1 MTGCCRARPCEQVFR
16 PRIARRALER
26 YRRRGPDELELGM
39 MQAALDTGIDG
50 ARVLEIGGGLG
61 TIGSELLA
69 AGAAESEVV
78 ELVAAWEPY
87 ALELAR
93 ERGLEGQTRFRVVDI
108 LDRPGEVEPADLVV
122 LNRVVCC
129 TPDGVALTA
138 EAASHA
144 RRALVLSF
152 PRDVLWVRAA
162 MRGLNAGMWL
172 LRRSY
177 RAFVHPP
184 AALLAAAEAKGLR
197 MAADGRRGLVWQYA
211 ALTRP

>member
-1 MTGCCRARPCEQVFR
+1 MFR
-16 PRIARRALER
+16 PRIARRTLAR
-26 YRRRGPDELELGM
+26 YRRRGLDELELQLLQSAREVGV
-39 MQAALDTGIDG
+39 DG
-50 ARVLEIGGGLG
+50 TRVLEIGGGLG

-78 ELVAAWEPY
+78 ELVAAWEPF

-93 ERGLEGQTRFRVVDI
+93 ERGLEGRTTFRVVDI
-108 LDRPGEVEPADLVV
+108 LDRPDEVGPADIVI

-129 TPDGVALTA
+129 TPDGVALTG

-162 MRGLNAGMWL
+162 LRGLNAGMWL

-184 AALLAAAEAKGLR
+184 AALLAAAESQGLR
-197 MAADGRRGLVWQYA
+197 PAGDGRSGLLWQYA
-211 ALTRP
+211 SLTRP

>member
-1 MTGCCRARPCEQVFR
+1 MTGCCRAGPCEQVFR

-39 MQAALDTGIDG
+39 LQAALDTGIDG

-93 ERGLEGQTRFRVVDI
+93 ERGLAGRTAFSVVDI
-108 LDRPGEVEPADLVV
+108 LERPEAVAPADVVV

-129 TPDGVALTA
+129 SPDGVELTG
-138 EAASHA
+138 EAARHT

-152 PRDVLWVRAA
+152 PRDVFWVRPFI
-162 MRGLNAGMWL
+162 RGLNAWMWL

-184 AALLAAAEAKGLR
+184 SALIAAAESEGLR
-197 MAADGRRGLVWQYA
+197 RAAEGRGRLWEYA
-211 ALTRP
+211 ALVRP

>member
-1 MTGCCRARPCEQVFR
+1 MTGCCRAGPCEQVFR
-16 PRIARRALER
+16 PRIARRTLAR
-26 YRRRGPDELELGM
+26 YRRRGLDELELQLLQSAREVGV
-39 MQAALDTGIDG
+39 DG
-50 ARVLEIGGGLG
+50 TRVLEIGGGLG

-78 ELVAAWEPY
+78 ELVAAWEPF

-93 ERGLEGQTRFRVVDI
+93 ERGLEGRTTFRVVDI
-108 LDRPGEVEPADLVV
+108 LDRPDEVGPADIVI

-129 TPDGVALTA
+129 TPDGVALTG

-162 MRGLNAGMWL
+162 LRGLNAGMWL

-184 AALLAAAEAKGLR
+184 AALLAAAESQGLR
-197 MAADGRRGLVWQYA
+197 PAGDGRSGLLWQYA
-211 ALTRP
+211 SLTRP

>member
-1 MTGCCRARPCEQVFR
+1 MTGCCRAGPCEQVFR
-16 PRIARRALER
+16 PRIARRTLAR
-26 YRRRGPDELELGM
+26 YRRRGLDELELRMLESAVGV
-39 MQAALDTGIDG
+39 GVDG

-69 AGAAESEVV
+69 AGAAASEVV
-78 ELVAAWEPY
+78 ELVPAWEPY

-93 ERGLEGQTRFRVVDI
+93 EHGFEEQTSFRVVDI
-108 LDRPGEVEPADLVV
+108 LDRPDEVAPADIVI

-129 TPDGVALTA
+129 TPDGIALTG

-144 RRALVLSF
+144 RRTLVLSF
-152 PRDVLWVRAA
+152 PRDVLWVRALI
-162 MRGLNAGMWL
+162 RGLNAGMWI

-184 AALLAAAEAKGLR
+184 AALLAAAEATGLVR
-197 MAADGRRGLVWQYA
+197 ATGGSRGLVWQYA

>member
-1 MTGCCRARPCEQVFR
+1 M
-16 PRIARRALER
+16 LESAVDV
-26 YRRRGPDELELGM
+26 GV
-39 MQAALDTGIDG
+39 DG

-78 ELVAAWEPY
+78 ELVPAWEPY

-93 ERGLEGQTRFRVVDI
+93 ERGFQEHTSFRVVDI
-108 LDRPGEVEPADLVV
+108 LERPDEVGPADVV
-122 LNRVVCC
+122 ILNRVVCC
-129 TPDGVALTA
+129 TPDGIALTG

-144 RRALVLSF
+144 RRTLVLSF
-152 PRDVLWVRAA
+152 PRDVLWVRALI
-162 MRGLNAGMWL
+162 RGLNAGMWM

-184 AALLAAAEAKGLR
+184 AALLAAAESAGLR
-197 MAADGRRGLVWQYA
+197 PATGGRRGLVWQYA
-211 ALTRP
+211 ALTRS

>member
-1 MTGCCRARPCEQVFR
+1 MTGCCRAGPCEQVFR
-16 PRIARRALER
+16 PRIARRTLAR
-26 YRRRGPDELELGM
+26 YRRRGLDELELQLLQSAREAGV
-39 MQAALDTGIDG
+39 DG
-50 ARVLEIGGGLG
+50 TRVLEIGGGLG

-93 ERGLEGQTRFRVVDI
+93 ERGLEGRTTFRVVDI
-108 LDRPGEVEPADLVV
+108 LDRPDEVGPADIVI

-129 TPDGVALTA
+129 TPDGVALTG

-152 PRDVLWVRAA
+152 PRDVLWVRAVL
-162 MRGLNAGMWL
+162 RGLNAGMWL

-184 AALLAAAEAKGLR
+184 AALLAAAESEGLR
-197 MAADGRRGLVWQYA
+197 PAGDGRSGLLWQYA
-211 ALTRP
+211 SLTRP

>member
-1 MTGCCRARPCEQVFR
+1 MTGCCRAGPCEQVFR
-16 PRIARRALER
+16 PRIARRTLAR
-26 YRRRGPDELELGM
+26 YRRRGLDELELQLLESAREAGV
-39 MQAALDTGIDG
+39 DG

-61 TIGSELLA
+61 TIGGELLA

-78 ELVAAWEPY
+78 ELVHAWEPY

-93 ERGLEGQTRFRVVDI
+93 ERGIQGRTSFRVVDI
-108 LDRPGEVEPADLVV
+108 LDRPGDVDPADIVI

-129 TPDGVALTA
+129 TPDGIELTG
-138 EAASHA
+138 EAARHA

-152 PRDVLWVRAA
+152 PRDVLWVRALI
-162 MRGLNAGMWL
+162 RGLNTGMWM

-184 AALLAAAEAKGLR
+184 AALLAAAESAGLR
-197 MAADGRRGLVWQYA
+197 PAANGRRGLVWQYA
-211 ALTRP
+211 SLTRP

>member
-1 MTGCCRARPCEQVFR
+1 MTGCCRAGPCEQVFR
-16 PRIARRALER
+16 PRIARRTLAR
-26 YRRRGPDELELGM
+26 YRRRGLDELELQLLESAREVGV
-39 MQAALDTGIDG
+39 DG
-50 ARVLEIGGGLG
+50 TRVLEIGGGLG

-93 ERGLEGQTRFRVVDI
+93 ERGLEGRTSFRVVDI
-108 LDRPGEVEPADLVV
+108 LDRPDEVGPADIVI

-129 TPDGVALTA
+129 TPDGVALTG

-152 PRDVLWVRAA
+152 PRDVLWVRTAL
-162 MRGLNAGMWL
+162 RGLNAGMWL

-184 AALLAAAEAKGLR
+184 AALLAAAESEGLR
-197 MAADGRRGLVWQYA
+197 PAGDGRSGLLWQYA
-211 ALTRP
+211 SLTRP

>member
-1 MTGCCRARPCEQVFR
+1 MTGCCRAGPCEQVFR
-16 PRIARRALER
+16 PRIARRTLAR
-26 YRRRGPDELELGM
+26 YRRRGLDELELQLLESAREAGVE
-39 MQAALDTGIDG
+39 G

-61 TIGSELLA
+61 TIGGELLA

-78 ELVAAWEPY
+78 ELVHAWEPY

-93 ERGLEGQTRFRVVDI
+93 ERGVEGQTSFRVVDI
-108 LDRPGEVEPADLVV
+108 LDRPGDVDPADIVI

-129 TPDGVALTA
+129 TPDGIELTG
-138 EAASHA
+138 EAARHA

-152 PRDVLWVRAA
+152 PRDVLWVRALI
-162 MRGLNAGMWL
+162 RGLNTGMWM

-184 AALLAAAEAKGLR
+184 AALLAAAESAGLR
-197 MAADGRRGLVWQYA
+197 PAANGRRGLVWQYA
-211 ALTRP
+211 SLTRR

>member
-1 MTGCCRARPCEQVFR
+1 M
-16 PRIARRALER
+16 LESAVDA
-26 YRRRGPDELELGM
+26 GVE
-39 MQAALDTGIDG
+39 G
-50 ARVLEIGGGLG
+50 ARVLDLGGGLG

-93 ERGLEGQTRFRVVDI
+93 ERGLEERTSFTVVDI
-108 LDRPGEVEPADLVV
+108 LDRPDAVDPADIVI

-129 TPDGVALTA
+129 TPDGIALTG

-144 RRALVLSF
+144 RRTLVLSF
-152 PRDVLWVRAA
+152 PRDVLWVRVLI
-162 MRGLNAGMWL
+162 RGLNAGMWV

-177 RAFVHPP
+177 RASSISPRP
-184 AALLAAAEAKGLR
+184 ARGGRVRGAGCALAAAVVLR
-197 MAADGRRGLVWQYA
+197 SSPPGVPAAAAVAGNPRPPEGTSRRYVLHSSSRQVGS
-211 ALTRP
+211 

>member
-1 MTGCCRARPCEQVFR
+1 MTGCCRAGPCEQVFR
-16 PRIARRALER
+16 PRIARRTLAR
-26 YRRRGPDELELGM
+26 YRRRGLDELELQLLESAREAGVE
-39 MQAALDTGIDG
+39 G

-61 TIGSELLA
+61 TIGGELLA

-78 ELVAAWEPY
+78 ELVHAWEPY

-93 ERGLEGQTRFRVVDI
+93 ERGVEGQTSFRVVDI
-108 LDRPGEVEPADLVV
+108 LDRPGDVDPADIVI

-129 TPDGVALTA
+129 TPDGIELTG
-138 EAASHA
+138 EAARHA

-152 PRDVLWVRAA
+152 PRDVLWVRALI
-162 MRGLNAGMWL
+162 RGLNTGMWM

-184 AALLAAAEAKGLR
+184 AALLAAAESAGLR
-197 MAADGRRGLVWQYA
+197 PAANGRRGLVWQYA
-211 ALTRP
+211 SLTRP

>member
-1 MTGCCRARPCEQVFR
+1 M
-16 PRIARRALER
+16 ARRTLAR
-26 YRRRGPDELELGM
+26 YRKRGLDELELEMLERAVDAGV
-39 MQAALDTGIDG
+39 DG

-78 ELVAAWEPY
+78 ELGAAWEPY

-93 ERGLEGQTRFRVVDI
+93 ERGLEEQTTFRVVDI
-108 LDRPGEVEPADLVV
+108 LERPDDVDPADIVILS
-122 LNRVVCC
+122 RVVCC
-129 TPDGVALTA
+129 TPDGIALTG
-138 EAASHA
+138 EAARHT

-152 PRDVLWVRAA
+152 PRDVFWVRAA

-184 AALLAAAEAKGLR
+184 AALFAAAESAGLR
-197 MAADGRRGLVWQYA
+197 PAADGRRGLVWQYA
-211 ALTRP
+211 SLTRT

>member
-1 MTGCCRARPCEQVFR
+1 VFR

-152 PRDVLWVRAA
+152 PRDVFWVRAA

-197 MAADGRRGLVWQYA
+197 PAADGRRGVVWQYA
-211 ALTRP
+211 ALTRPRP

>member
-1 MTGCCRARPCEQVFR
+1 M
-16 PRIARRALER
+16 ARRTLAR
-26 YRRRGPDELELGM
+26 YRKRGLDELELEMLERAVDAGV
-39 MQAALDTGIDG
+39 DG

-93 ERGLEGQTRFRVVDI
+93 ERGLEDQTSFRVVDI
-108 LDRPGEVEPADLVV
+108 LERPDDVDPADIVILS
-122 LNRVVCC
+122 RVVCC
-129 TPDGVALTA
+129 TPDGIALTG
-138 EAASHA
+138 EAARHT

-152 PRDVLWVRAA
+152 PRDVFWVRAA

-184 AALLAAAEAKGLR
+184 AALFAAAESAGLR
-197 MAADGRRGLVWQYA
+197 PAADGRRGLVWQYA
-211 ALTRP
+211 SLTRT

>member
-1 MTGCCRARPCEQVFR
+1 MTGCCRAGPCEQVFR
-16 PRIARRALER
+16 PRIARRTLAR
-26 YRRRGPDELELGM
+26 YRRRGLDELELQLLESAREAGV
-39 MQAALDTGIDG
+39 DG

-61 TIGSELLA
+61 TIGGELLA

-78 ELVAAWEPY
+78 ELVHAWEPY

-93 ERGLEGQTRFRVVDI
+93 ERGVEGRTSFRVVDI
-108 LDRPGEVEPADLVV
+108 LDRPGDVDPADIVI

-129 TPDGVALTA
+129 TPDGIELTG
-138 EAASHA
+138 EAARHA

-152 PRDVLWVRAA
+152 PRDVLWVRALI
-162 MRGLNAGMWL
+162 RGLNTGMWM

-184 AALLAAAEAKGLR
+184 AALLAAAESAGLR
-197 MAADGRRGLVWQYA
+197 PAANGRRGLVWQYA
-211 ALTRP
+211 SLTRP

>member
-1 MTGCCRARPCEQVFR
+1 MTGCCRAGPCEQVFR
-16 PRIARRALER
+16 PRIVRRTLAR
-26 YRRRGPDELELGM
+26 YRRRGLDELELQLLESAREAGV
-39 MQAALDTGIDG
+39 DG

-61 TIGSELLA
+61 TIGGELLA

-78 ELVAAWEPY
+78 ELVHAWEPY

-93 ERGLEGQTRFRVVDI
+93 ERGVEGRTSFRVVDI
-108 LDRPGEVEPADLVV
+108 LDRPGDVDPADIVI

-129 TPDGVALTA
+129 TPDGIELTG
-138 EAASHA
+138 EAARHA

-152 PRDVLWVRAA
+152 PRDVLWVRVLI
-162 MRGLNAGMWL
+162 RGLNTGMWM

-184 AALLAAAEAKGLR
+184 AALLAAAESAGLR
-197 MAADGRRGLVWQYA
+197 PAANGRRGLVWQYA
-211 ALTRP
+211 SLTRP

>member
-1 MTGCCRARPCEQVFR
+1 MTGCCRAGPCEQVFR
-16 PRIARRALER
+16 PRVARRTLAR
-26 YRRRGPDELELGM
+26 HRRRGLDELELQLLESAREAGVE
-39 MQAALDTGIDG
+39 G

-61 TIGSELLA
+61 TIGGELLA

-78 ELVAAWEPY
+78 ELVHAWEPY

-93 ERGLEGQTRFRVVDI
+93 ERGVEGRTNFRVVDI
-108 LDRPGEVEPADLVV
+108 LDRPGDVDPADIVI

-129 TPDGVALTA
+129 TPDGIELTG
-138 EAASHA
+138 EAARHA

-152 PRDVLWVRAA
+152 PRDVLWVRVLI
-162 MRGLNAGMWL
+162 RGLNTGMWM

-184 AALLAAAEAKGLR
+184 AALLAAAESAGLR
-197 MAADGRRGLVWQYA
+197 PAANGRRGLVWQYA
-211 ALTRP
+211 SLTRP

>member
-1 MTGCCRARPCEQVFR
+1 MAGCCRAGPCEQVFR

-26 YRRRGPDELELGM
+26 YRRRGLDELELGM
-39 MQAALDTGIDG
+39 LRSAVGAGIDG

-61 TIGSELLA
+61 TIGSELVT

-78 ELVAAWEPY
+78 ELVAVWEPY

-108 LDRPGEVEPADLVV
+108 LDRPGEVEPADIVV

-138 EAASHA
+138 EAASHT

-152 PRDVLWVRAA
+152 PRDVFWVRAA

-177 RAFVHPP
+177 RAFVHSP
-184 AALLAAAEAKGLR
+184 AALLAAAEAEGLR
-197 MAADGRRGLVWQYA
+197 PSAHGRQGLVWQYA

>member
-1 MTGCCRARPCEQVFR
+1 MTGCCRAGPCEQVFR
-16 PRIARRALER
+16 PRIARRTLAR
-26 YRRRGPDELELGM
+26 YRRRGLDELELQLLESAREAGV
-39 MQAALDTGIDG
+39 DG

-61 TIGSELLA
+61 TIGGELLA

-78 ELVAAWEPY
+78 ELVHAWEPY

-93 ERGLEGQTRFRVVDI
+93 ERGVEGQTSFRVVDI
-108 LDRPGEVEPADLVV
+108 LDRPGDVDPADIVI

-129 TPDGVALTA
+129 TPDGIELTG
-138 EAASHA
+138 EAARHA

-152 PRDVLWVRAA
+152 PRDVLWVRALI
-162 MRGLNAGMWL
+162 RGLNTGMWM

-184 AALLAAAEAKGLR
+184 AALLAAAESAGLR
-197 MAADGRRGLVWQYA
+197 PAANGRRGLVWQYA
-211 ALTRP
+211 SLTRP

>member
-1 MTGCCRARPCEQVFR
+1 M
-16 PRIARRALER
+16 LESAVDA
-26 YRRRGPDELELGM
+26 GV
-39 MQAALDTGIDG
+39 DG
-50 ARVLEIGGGLG
+50 ARVLDIGGGLG

-93 ERGLEGQTRFRVVDI
+93 ERGLEERTRFMVVDI
-108 LDRPGEVEPADLVV
+108 LDRPDDIDPADIVI

-129 TPDGVALTA
+129 TPDGIALTG

-144 RRALVLSF
+144 RRTLLLSF
-152 PRDVLWVRAA
+152 PRDVLWVRVLI
-162 MRGLNAGMWL
+162 RGLNAGMWM

-184 AALLAAAEAKGLR
+184 AALLAAAESAGLLPT
-197 MAADGRRGLVWQYA
+197 ASGRRGLVWQYA
-211 ALTRP
+211 SLTRP

>member
-1 MTGCCRARPCEQVFR
+1 
-16 PRIARRALER
+16 
-26 YRRRGPDELELGM
+26 M

-152 PRDVLWVRAA
+152 PRDVFWVRAA

-197 MAADGRRGLVWQYA
+197 PAADGRRGVVWQYA

>member
-1 MTGCCRARPCEQVFR
+1 MFR

-152 PRDVLWVRAA
+152 PRDVFWVRAA

-197 MAADGRRGLVWQYA
+197 PAADGRRGVVWQYA
-211 ALTRP
+211 ALTRPRP

>member
-1 MTGCCRARPCEQVFR
+1 MTGCCRAGPCEQVFR
-16 PRIARRALER
+16 PRIARRTLAR
-26 YRRRGPDELELGM
+26 YRRRGLDELELQLLESAREVGV
-39 MQAALDTGIDG
+39 DGI
-50 ARVLEIGGGLG
+50 RVLEIGGGLG

-93 ERGLEGQTRFRVVDI
+93 ERGLEGRTSFRVVDI
-108 LDRPGEVEPADLVV
+108 LDRPDEVGPADIVI

-129 TPDGVALTA
+129 TPDGVALA
-138 EAASHA
+138 GEAASHA

-152 PRDVLWVRAA
+152 PRDVLWVRTAL
-162 MRGLNAGMWL
+162 RGLNAGMWL

-184 AALLAAAEAKGLR
+184 AALLAAAESEGLR
-197 MAADGRRGLVWQYA
+197 PAGDGRSGLLWQYA
-211 ALTRP
+211 SLTRP

>member
-1 MTGCCRARPCEQVFR
+1 MFK
-16 PRIARRALER
+16 PRIARRTLAR
-26 YRRRGPDELELGM
+26 YRRRGLDELELQLLESAREAGV
-39 MQAALDTGIDG
+39 DG

-61 TIGSELLA
+61 TIGGELVA

-78 ELVAAWEPY
+78 ELVDAWEPY

-93 ERGLEGQTRFRVVDI
+93 ERGVEAQTSFRVVDI
-108 LDRPGEVEPADLVV
+108 LDRPNDVEPADIVI

-129 TPDGVALTA
+129 TPEGVELAG
-138 EAASHA
+138 EAARHA

-152 PRDVLWVRAA
+152 PRDVLWVRALI
-162 MRGLNAGMWL
+162 RGLNIGMWM

-184 AALLAAAEAKGLR
+184 AALLAAAESAGLR
-197 MAADGRRGLVWQYA
+197 PAAAGRRGLVWQYA
-211 ALTRP
+211 SLIR

>member
-1 MTGCCRARPCEQVFR
+1 
-16 PRIARRALER
+16 
-26 YRRRGPDELELGM
+26 
-39 MQAALDTGIDG
+39 
-50 ARVLEIGGGLG
+50 
-61 TIGSELLA
+61 
-69 AGAAESEVV
+69 
-78 ELVAAWEPY
+78 
-87 ALELAR
+87 
-93 ERGLEGQTRFRVVDI
+93 
-108 LDRPGEVEPADLVV
+108 
-122 LNRVVCC
+122 
-129 TPDGVALTA
+129 
-138 EAASHA
+138 
-144 RRALVLSF
+144 ALVLSF

>member
-1 MTGCCRARPCEQVFR
+1 MTGCCRSGPCEQVFK
-16 PRIARRALER
+16 PRMARRTLAR
-26 YRRRGPDELELGM
+26 YRRRGLDELELQLLESARDAGVD
-39 MQAALDTGIDG
+39 A

-93 ERGLEGQTRFRVVDI
+93 ERGVEEQTSFRVVDI
-108 LDRPGEVEPADLVV
+108 LDRPDAVDPADIVI

-129 TPDGVALTA
+129 TPDGVELTG
-138 EAASHA
+138 EAARHA

-152 PRDVLWVRAA
+152 PRDVFWVRALI
-162 MRGLNAGMWL
+162 RVLNTGMWM

-184 AALLAAAEAKGLR
+184 EALVAAAESAGLR
-197 MAADGRRGLVWQYA
+197 PAADGRRGLVWQYA
-211 ALTRP
+211 SLTRP